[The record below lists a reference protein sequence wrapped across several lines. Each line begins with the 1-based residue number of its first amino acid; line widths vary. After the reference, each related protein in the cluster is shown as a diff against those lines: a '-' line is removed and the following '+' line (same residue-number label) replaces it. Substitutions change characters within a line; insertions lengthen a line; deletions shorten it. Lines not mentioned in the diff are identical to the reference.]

1 MTESVSEPRKA
12 ESKSGM
18 GVFGWLMFL
27 GMVIVLIPLLPF
39 IVLIKLVDVVFGD
52 QESS

>member
-1 MTESVSEPRKA
+1 MTESVSKTREP

-27 GMVIVLIPLLPF
+27 GMVIILVPLLPF
-39 IVLIKLVDVVFGD
+39 ILLIKLVDTVFGD
-52 QESS
+52 DDDS

>member
-1 MTESVSEPRKA
+1 MTESVSKVREP

-27 GMVIVLIPLLPF
+27 GMVIILIPLLPF
-39 IVLIKLVDVVFGD
+39 IVLIKLIDMVFGD
-52 QESS
+52 DDSS